1 MRDDFDPAEFD
12 AGPGDGHGDLDA
24 AATRELVTT
33 LTRNVAVLSNQ
44 TALLERRMI
53 ETAGRTD
60 KMLVDTAGRT
70 DRVLGESAGAVG
82 KAISSFNDT
91 AQRLFALMHQRDELG
106 SRALADFTASRNTLT
121 TTIATTVDREI
132 GQSVTSLSNAL
143 GVATREFHAMA
154 RVVADQ
160 RRADYIQVFV
170 WVAVALGASVLIFGI
185 TTGIRNLFTTPHTV
199 EKPYFCPGPPY
210 GHCYSSLPGLVDYTD
225 GPAPVSSPPAQPQ
238 AQHRHRRHS

>member
-12 AGPGDGHGDLDA
+12 TGPADVHGDLDA

-33 LTRNVAVLSNQ
+33 LIRNAAVLSNQ

-82 KAISSFNDT
+82 KAIASFNDT
-91 AQRLFALMHQRDELG
+91 AQRLFTLMHQRDELG
-106 SRALADFTASRNTLT
+106 SRALTDFTASRTALT
-121 TTIATTVDREI
+121 TTIATIATSVDREI
-132 GQSVTSLSNAL
+132 GQSVGKLDTSL
-143 GVATREFHAMA
+143 GVATREFNAMA

-160 RRADYIQVFV
+160 RRADYTQVFL
-170 WVAVALGASVLIFGI
+170 WALGLVGAGALIFAVV
-185 TTGIRNLFTTPHTV
+185 TGIRDLFTTPHTV

-210 GHCYSSLPGLVDYTD
+210 AHCYSSLPGLVDYTD
-225 GPAPVSSPPAQPQ
+225 GPAPQASPPAPPQ
-238 AQHRHRRHS
+238 A